1 MIILSGYSFTL
12 TNFISPF
19 CTEMQRPNCP
29 VTETARPN
37 RPDRKAQTEM
47 AQTKSAQTETVR
59 PNRPNRNGQTEM
71 SCLPL
76 FVVTKRVLSNIA
88 KL

>member
-1 MIILSGYSFTL
+1 MIILPRYSFTL

-37 RPDRKAQTEM
+37 RPDRHGTD
-47 AQTKSAQTETVR
+47 
-59 PNRPNRNGQTEM
+59 RNGSDQNGSDRHGQTE
-71 SCLPL
+71 SAKPKRPERNACLPL